1 MSKDKKAF
9 RTFLRGGVAMSSSA
23 PIFYSH
29 SLPDSASRG
38 GHMPKDEPSLIHGQP
53 GDETKPAAVPGP
65 SPRSHGAAHSSSISS
80 VTSMP
85 SSAMKSLSMTPLSI
99 PVENSPFFGIVC
111 NRHRLAHCM
120 QPVLWKNANW
130 HPPPNRRIDSIIALF
145 AYSTQG
151 SFSLCRWVSQNRET
165 YRFRPKWR
173 PSTKSPEFGL

>member
-1 MSKDKKAF
+1 
-9 RTFLRGGVAMSSSA
+9 MSSSA

-53 GDETKPAAVPGP
+53 GDETKPAAVPGT

-85 SSAMKSLSMTPLSI
+85 SSAMNSLSMTPLSI

-130 HPPPNRRIDSIIALF
+130 HPPQPPDRLDYSAVRLFDSGKLLVMSMGISEPRNLPFSTEMETIDKISRIRFMIFCNRSM
-145 AYSTQG
+145 
-151 SFSLCRWVSQNRET
+151 
-165 YRFRPKWR
+165 
-173 PSTKSPEFGL
+173 